1 MSVATEQ
8 STKHFV
14 DLWQTETVLRR
25 KQIVIEAPSDW
36 DASRL
41 AALDGEELSRLAD
54 EYNSDADWETEEV
67 EDWEVKSR
75 IDVSGPVPDNLSPD
89 IIFTMNKV
97 GDLIEAES
105 GDPAAFTF

>member
-1 MSVATEQ
+1 MQSWAATNV
-8 STKHFV
+8 KH
-14 DLWQTETVLRR
+14 RIPR
-25 KQIVIEAPSDW
+25 KRGRPNCAFCAYW
-36 DASRL
+36 
-41 AALDGEELSRLAD
+41 
-54 EYNSDADWETEEV
+54 DWEM
-67 EDWEVKSR
+67 KSR